1 MMLWAAVLIL
11 VAGSA
16 VAAPFSETRPVPKEV
31 ARAAVEVYNQQNEQ
45 AAAFKLLKL
54 VLVKKKNFDWGIHFS
69 INFTV
74 KETYC
79 QKTAAYN
86 LQNCKFRENGL
97 VKDCFAEATV
107 LDFVQD
113 LPLTSVE
120 CHQHNVTRQRARGAP
135 NTRNQRVKVQPQAMS
150 DDPKVTVRHFH
161 SSFTIAAQSAN
172 V

>member
-1 MMLWAAVLIL
+1 MLWAVVLIL
-11 VAGSA
+11 AAGSA
-16 VAAPFSETRPVPKEV
+16 LAAPLSETRPVPKEV
-31 ARAAVEVYNQQNEQ
+31 ARTAVEVYNQQNEQ
-45 AAAFKLLKL
+45 AGAFKLLKL

-69 INFTV
+69 INFTI

-107 LDFVQD
+107 LDFIQD
-113 LPLTSVE
+113 TPLASVE
-120 CHQHNVTRQRARGAP
+120 CHQRDARKQRPTGAP
-135 NTRNQRVKVQPQAMS
+135 STRKQRVKEPPQAVS
-150 DDPKVTVRHFH
+150 DDPKVTVKHLH
-161 SSFTIAAQSAN
+161 AVYTLAAQTAY